1 VHLAREGISGDF
13 VTDAGLV
20 SAEGPFEDVLLDSL
34 AVVRPSRLS
43 SIVPALADGQGGS
56 SGLLIAVLGQ
66 ISAEEA
72 QRLASA
78 RHSAGSAMALLLAV
92 STWSAQHPDESVPG
106 ETSAA
111 AGILTAAGWRVA
123 TVTAGMP
130 LTGAWELLNHPAGQ
144 PGSPA
149 PAGAAR

>member
-1 VHLAREGISGDF
+1 
-13 VTDAGLV
+13 
-20 SAEGPFEDVLLDSL
+20 
-34 AVVRPSRLS
+34 
-43 SIVPALADGQGGS
+43 
-56 SGLLIAVLGQ
+56 
-66 ISAEEA
+66 
-72 QRLASA
+72 
-78 RHSAGSAMALLLAV
+78 MALLLAV
-92 STWSAQHPDESVPG
+92 STWSAQHPDEPVPG